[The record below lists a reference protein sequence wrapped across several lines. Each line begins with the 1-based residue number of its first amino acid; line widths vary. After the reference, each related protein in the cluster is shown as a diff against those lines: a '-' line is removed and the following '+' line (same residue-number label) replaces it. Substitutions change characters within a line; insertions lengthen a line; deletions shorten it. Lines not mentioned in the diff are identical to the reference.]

1 MTADPAIR
9 SRGGANARRPG
20 TLERDD
26 ECDQGDSMLRGFTS
40 GAARSARGNTPGI
53 VPLLAG
59 IGCALTLTGAAV
71 YTVEAATCSDAGQ
84 YIRHDNHIELVG
96 GCVDG
101 SGLPGVQPESGTPEP
116 VGDVQP
122 SNLKR

>member
-1 MTADPAIR
+1 
-9 SRGGANARRPG
+9 
-20 TLERDD
+20 
-26 ECDQGDSMLRGFTS
+26 MLRGFTS
-40 GAARSARGNTPGI
+40 GATRSTRGSTPGI

-59 IGCALTLTGAAV
+59 IGCALTLTGAAF

-84 YIRHDNHIELVG
+84 YIRHDNHIELLG

-101 SGLPGVQPESGTPEP
+101 SGLPEVEQAPRLPEP
-116 VGDVQP
+116 EGDVQP